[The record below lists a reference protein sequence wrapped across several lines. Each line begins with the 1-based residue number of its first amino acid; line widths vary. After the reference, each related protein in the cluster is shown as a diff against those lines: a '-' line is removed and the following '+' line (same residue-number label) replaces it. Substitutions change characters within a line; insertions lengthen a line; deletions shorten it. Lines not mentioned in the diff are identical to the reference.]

1 MSKPTDQILLVPG
14 ETGWEIWTSQA
25 DAEFSL
31 HSASQTSRASELIG
45 IPSGDILMF
54 FPVKAIT
61 AIPMKVISEDDSLF
75 SELAV
80 MHAEGLGM
88 RPDPMAGQL
97 TDTFVIARQGS
108 TTALLSVHL
117 RPPSEGDLPL
127 RGPKEFDISA
137 RAFPVQGDCLAVWKE
152 FGRWVF
158 CLSHQG
164 KPVYCQATSVSAVT
178 PDDSLVREIRLA
190 IIQLSLQD
198 IDLTPSHVLLWS
210 QSDQVS
216 PGALAGAFGV
226 PVDVS
231 PRPAPVLPD
240 PRSKLLPAD
249 VRAARRS
256 ARRRRNVIL
265 SIAAVALA
273 YLGIIGFFSFNLWK
287 VHTHTA
293 LLLKKARAAAPD
305 AAAYKTHLAKW
316 EELKHAVDLNQSPVD
331 ILLRISRCIPPNSS
345 LRLKTAEVTANEISL
360 TGEAQQQAAVG
371 QFSLALR
378 KSNDLVG
385 LVWQTPE
392 ASKSTRGWEFVY
404 TAAPPKN

>member
-1 MSKPTDQILLVPG
+1 MSKPTDQILLIPG

-25 DAEFSL
+25 EAEFTL
-31 HSASQTSRASELIG
+31 HSASPSSRASELIG
-45 IPSGDILMF
+45 VPSGDILMF

-61 AIPMKVISEDDSLF
+61 AIPMKVTSEDDSLF
-75 SELAV
+75 PELAV

-117 RPPSEGDLPL
+117 RAPVEGELPL
-127 RGPKEFDISA
+127 RGPKEFDVSA
-137 RAFPVQGDCLAVWKE
+137 RAYPMPGDCLAVWKE

-164 KPVYCQATSVSAVT
+164 KPVYCQATSTSATT
-178 PDDSLVREIRLA
+178 PDDTLVREIHLA
-190 IIQLSLQD
+190 VIQLSLQD
-198 IDLTPSHVLLWS
+198 IDLTPSHVLLWTS
-210 QSDQVS
+210 AEHAS
-216 PGALAGAFGV
+216 PGALAGAFNV
-226 PVDVS
+226 PVDIS

-256 ARRRRNVIL
+256 ALRRRNIIL
-265 SIAAVALA
+265 SIAAVVIA
-273 YLGIIGFFSFNLWK
+273 YLGIIGFFSFKLWK
-287 VHTHTA
+287 VHTDTA
-293 LLLKKARAAAPD
+293 LLRKQAQATAPD
-305 AAAYKTHLAKW
+305 AIAFTTHLAKW
-316 EELKHAVDLNQSPVD
+316 EELRHAVDLSQAPVD
-331 ILLRISRCIPPNSS
+331 ILYRISRCIPPNSS
-345 LRLKTAEVTANEISL
+345 LRLKTAEVSANEISL

-385 LVWQTPE
+385 LIWQTPE
-392 ASKSTRGWEFVY
+392 ASKSIRGWEFVY